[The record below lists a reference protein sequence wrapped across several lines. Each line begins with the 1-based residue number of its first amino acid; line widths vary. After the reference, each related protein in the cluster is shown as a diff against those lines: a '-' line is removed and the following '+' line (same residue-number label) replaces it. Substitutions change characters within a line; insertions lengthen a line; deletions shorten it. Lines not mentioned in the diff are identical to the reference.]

1 MDQRDQAATELRQSY
16 KRLFSCA
23 DGERV
28 LQDLEARGFGSTC
41 AFSADP
47 LRAAFNAGRRSLWLH
62 VRAML
67 GPETG
72 R

>member
-1 MDQRDQAATELRQSY
+1 MDHEDAARELRQSY
-16 KRLFSCA
+16 ARLFACA

-28 LQDLEARGFGSTC
+28 LEDLEARGFGSTC
-41 AFSADP
+41 AFSPDP
-47 LRAAFNAGRRSLWLH
+47 LRAAFNAGRRSLYLH

>member
-1 MDQRDQAATELRQSY
+1 MDHEDATRELRASY
-16 KRLFSCA
+16 ARLFACA

-28 LQDLEARGFGSTC
+28 LEDLEARGFGRTC
-41 AFSADP
+41 AFSPDP

-67 GPETG
+67 GPEGG